1 MKVLYT
7 ILFALS
13 FIFSFAQREQK
24 MIKQDINGDGFK
36 EKVQIFYYL
45 GKIDFT
51 ILTYEKG
58 TKKCTL
64 NIKQQDKHPS
74 LINTVPLCDDLLKPE
89 YSQITQFVD
98 SLIFSIPASKNL
110 DLTLGWLLDVYSSK
124 KMIQDHPYFISSSE
138 FKPKIKKSYYDT
150 PKPHRLLVKGK
161 LIKQINQLHQKCDT
175 TIKSWITFDADRL
188 SRARQITEFE
198 LNPSWPQFI
207 DSIGSIELYKTGHSV
222 FIETDTSH
230 QILFVSDG
238 ILFQNLQKLT
248 WESIQ
253 QVGRYKTYYLILTHP
268 YPGIENKLF
277 LIDAKKG
284 IMFEFKKEVLFDL
297 EKHYL
302 NIESFDVMEDEL
314 FLFIRKSPDFD
325 YKIKEKMIPLVLVE
339 KSIKTKEI
347 K

>member
-1 MKVLYT
+1 M
-7 ILFALS
+7 
-13 FIFSFAQREQK
+13 
-24 MIKQDINGDGFK
+24 
-36 EKVQIFYYL
+36 
-45 GKIDFT
+45 
-51 ILTYEKG
+51 
-58 TKKCTL
+58 
-64 NIKQQDKHPS
+64 
-74 LINTVPLCDDLLKPE
+74 
-89 YSQITQFVD
+89 
-98 SLIFSIPASKNL
+98 
-110 DLTLGWLLDVYSSK
+110 
-124 KMIQDHPYFISSSE
+124 
-138 FKPKIKKSYYDT
+138 
-150 PKPHRLLVKGK
+150 VKGK

-198 LNPSWPQFI
+198 LNPSWPQLI